1 MISLTRRVVS
11 RLQGV
16 GVSGTAAS
24 LAFTTLL
31 ALVPLATVTF
41 AVVAQF
47 PMFRDALGSLEDWVV
62 TVLLPGIG
70 HGVVRNAIVG
80 FAEQASRL
88 QAVTVGFIA
97 VTAALLVAT
106 IESEFNAIFGVRRR
120 RPFARRVATIVVGV
134 TLGPIAAGVS
144 VSATTWIVAQSLDVV
159 PVDASFARSA
169 GALLPAAIGVV
180 AFTLAYKI
188 VPYCRVRWRHAF
200 VGGVLASAGIEVA
213 KTVFAWYVVS
223 VPTYR
228 QVYGALAV
236 LPLFM
241 LWIYVCW
248 YVVLVGAAIVAALTP
263 GSPRGEDR

>member
-1 MISLTRRVVS
+1 LISLVRRVVS

-16 GVSGTAAS
+16 GVSGTAAN

-47 PMFRDALGSLEDWVV
+47 PMFRDALGTFEEWVAS
-62 TVLLPGIG
+62 VLLPGIG
-70 HGVVRNAIVG
+70 HGAVRGAIVG

-88 QAVTVGFIA
+88 QAINVAFLA

-106 IESEFNAIFGVRRR
+106 IEGEFNAIFGVRRR
-120 RPFARRVATIVVGV
+120 RPFVRRLTMIVVGV
-134 TLGPIAAGVS
+134 TLGPIAAGLS
-144 VSATTWIVAQSLDVV
+144 VSATTWLVAQSLDIV
-159 PVDASFARSA
+159 PVGPTNARAA
-169 GALLPAAIGVV
+169 GALLPGAIGVV
-180 AFTLAYKI
+180 AFTLAYK
-188 VPYCRVRWRHAF
+188 VLPYCRVRWRHALL
-200 VGGVLASAGIEVA
+200 GGVLASAGIEVA
-213 KTVFAWYVVS
+213 KSVFAWYVVNF
-223 VPTYR
+223 PTYR
-228 QVYGALAV
+228 EIYGALAV

-263 GSPRGEDR
+263 GNPRGEDR